1 MTFIDAAKQA
11 LGLAEEQSTEWWED
25 NAWHYVASSNVSA
38 FRYDRTTRNLD
49 IEFHGGRRY
58 RYFNIDAGM
67 AEGLATASSPGG
79 WFHANLKGAPFER
92 L

>member
-1 MTFIDAAKQA
+1 MVEDGQMTFVEAF
-11 LGLAEEQSTEWWED
+11 EWWSD
-25 NAWHYVASSNVSA
+25 NQWHPVASSNVSA
-38 FRYDRTTRNLD
+38 FRYDKNTRALD
-49 IEFHGGRRY
+49 IRFHGNREY
-58 RYFNIDAGM
+58 RYFNIPAEM